1 MEKEEGIVLM
11 VVLINL
17 DSVILITTA
26 GKSVTALTAD
36 AINCSEI
43 TLDNRRP
50 GRTAVVVSLS
60 CQASNQHWHPA
71 GCAGQ

>member
-1 MEKEEGIVLM
+1 MIVQ
-11 VVLINL
+11 INL
-17 DSVILITTA
+17 DSLILEMTPRKELDLTEQ
-26 GKSVTALTAD
+26 GMNYTLVT
-36 AINCSEI
+36 IHNK
-43 TLDNRRP
+43 RP